1 MCVHHRWNRF
11 LPFRL
16 HFHSLN
22 LSFCAIISITVRVI
36 LSVEFAGANQFNS
49 AAIIASALLSAMMT
63 MTTKKHHHK
72 HRHVVFFSRSGQSLE
87 GVLDMVRACDDMHDA
102 DDVIA

>member
-1 MCVHHRWNRF
+1 
-11 LPFRL
+11 
-16 HFHSLN
+16 
-22 LSFCAIISITVRVI
+22 VI
-36 LSVEFAGANQFNS
+36 LSVEFAGANQLNR
-49 AAIIASALLSAMMT
+49 AAIILSALLSAMMT

-72 HRHVVFFSRSGQSLE
+72 HRHVVFFSRSGQSLD